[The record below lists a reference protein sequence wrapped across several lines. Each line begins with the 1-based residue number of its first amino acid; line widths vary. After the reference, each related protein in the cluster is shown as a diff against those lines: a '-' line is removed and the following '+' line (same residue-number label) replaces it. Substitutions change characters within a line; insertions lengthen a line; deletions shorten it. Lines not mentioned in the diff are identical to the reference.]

1 MDYIFKVT
9 RAMILW
15 HGDQKRRYTGEP
27 YIAHPVEVAGI
38 IAGRGWCG
46 VDALA
51 AALLHDVLEDTSAT
65 FEEVAAVAG
74 ERVARMVLALTNE
87 RVAPGR
93 NRATRKAADRE
104 RLAGA
109 GEVVQTIK
117 VADLLSNAPCIR
129 EHDPKFWVTYRK
141 EARDLLDALVDA
153 DTGLR
158 EELRRCLA

>member
-1 MDYIFKVT
+1 MDYILKVT
-9 RAMILW
+9 HAMILW

-27 YIAHPVEVAGI
+27 YVAHPVEVAGI

-65 FEEVAAVAG
+65 FDDVAAVAG
-74 ERVARMVLALTNE
+74 EKVARMVLALTN
-87 RVAPGR
+87 APGR
-93 NRATRKAADRE
+93 NRAMRKAADRE

-109 GEVVQTIK
+109 GAVVQTIK
-117 VADLLSNAPCIR
+117 IADLLSNAPCIR

-141 EARDLLDALVDA
+141 EALDLLDALVDA
-153 DTGLR
+153 DAGLR